1 MFVLMNYI
9 QETSTAHYIIE
20 QYLAAT
26 GCIKQQQR
34 SISGGESMMMIKSM
48 YTTGTVKMICC
59 ETEISSS
66 SSSSSL
72 SSSSSSSP
80 SSSSSTSSGKAGG
93 GRGRVKSIGT
103 RSRGENGC
111 FVLWQMSPGMW
122 SLELV
127 LGNGTV
133 GGREKVIA
141 GSNGKIV
148 WRHTPWL
155 GTHAAK
161 GPHRPLRRIIQ
172 VS

>member
-1 MFVLMNYI
+1 MFVFMNYI

-26 GCIKQQQR
+26 GCTKQQQR
-34 SISGGESMMMIKSM
+34 SSSGGEGMMMIKNM

-66 SSSSSL
+66 SSSSS
-72 SSSSSSSP
+72 P

-93 GRGRVKSIGT
+93 GRVKSIGT